1 MGLKVNQI
9 FILFK
14 KDFKAMIY
22 SKAMIMLLV
31 MGPLTSSILFPIPY
45 RTDMLRKVPI
55 AVVDED
61 RTPDSEMLARMLD
74 AAEELKVDK
83 SYFEM
88 SAAKQALYDK
98 EIHGIIYIE
107 KDFQKHILRG
117 VPEKVKLY
125 TDASYMSYY
134 RPVSGGVQRIVKSLS
149 AMIEAKRAGVA
160 GLHAK
165 SLVTLVNRGL
175 YNPANAYMQYII
187 PGSYIGTIQQLLL
200 SAICVTALGIRA
212 SKKKYKK
219 IFKVW
224 HILAAKTLTFFCV
237 GLCYFIYLY
246 IIVYRAYN
254 IAGGEDI
261 LGTIFFLIPFFLSVI
276 FLGIAVSVYFKDR
289 ETITPIFVVC
299 ALPIAFSTGR
309 SWPQYLMPW
318 YIKAVTFIFP
328 NVHAYD
334 GLVKIYIMGAGF
346 SSALTAY
353 ACLWLLAAAYGLFAY
368 RAIDKRYPYK
378 M

>member
-1 MGLKVNQI
+1 
-9 FILFK
+9 
-14 KDFKAMIY
+14 MIY

-31 MGPLTSSILFPIPY
+31 MGPITSSILFPIPY
-45 RTDMLRKVPI
+45 KQDMLRNVKI
-55 AVVDED
+55 AVIDED
-61 RTPDSEMLARMLD
+61 KTYESAMLSRMLD
-74 AAEELKVDK
+74 AVEELKVDK

-88 SAAKQALYDK
+88 NEAQQALYDK
-98 EIHGIIYIE
+98 KIHGIVYIE

-117 VPEKVKLY
+117 IPEKVKLY

-134 RPVSGGVQRIVKSLS
+134 RPVSGGVQRVVKTLS
-149 AMIEAKRAGVA
+149 AAIDAK
-160 GLHAK
+160 K
-165 SLVTLVNRGL
+165 SGASAASAASAIRGSAPRGRTLVTLVNKGL
-175 YNPANAYMQYII
+175 YNPANGYMQYII

-219 IFKVW
+219 IFKVG
-224 HILAAKTLTFFCV
+224 HILAAKTLTFFCI

-246 IIVYRAYN
+246 IIVYRFYN
-254 IAGGEDI
+254 LSAGENI

-318 YIKAVTFIFP
+318 YIKAATFVFP

-334 GLVKIYIMGAGF
+334 GIMKIYIMNAGL
-346 SSALTAY
+346 SPALTAFI
-353 ACLWLLAAAYGLFAY
+353 CLWILAIVYGFLAY
-368 RAIDKRYPYK
+368 RAIAKRYPYK